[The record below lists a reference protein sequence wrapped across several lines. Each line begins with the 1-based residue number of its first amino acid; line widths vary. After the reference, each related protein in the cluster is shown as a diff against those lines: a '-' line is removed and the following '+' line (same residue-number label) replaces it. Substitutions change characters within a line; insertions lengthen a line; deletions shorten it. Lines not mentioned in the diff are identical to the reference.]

1 MGKRKYHQIEKSEEK
16 PVRNEAESEKEGEDF
31 SKRKKVN
38 QEREKVT
45 YIKEKEENYKMI
57 TAMKKW
63 SSKTKGQTSKL

>member
-16 PVRNEAESEKEGEDF
+16 EVRNEAESEKEGEDF

-38 QEREKVT
+38 QERDKVT

-57 TAMKKW
+57 TAIKKW

>member
-16 PVRNEAESEKEGEDF
+16 TIRNEAESEKKEKISAKE
-31 SKRKKVN
+31 KKVN
-38 QEREKVT
+38 QERDKVT
-45 YIKEKEENYKMI
+45 YIKEKEENCKMI

>member
-1 MGKRKYHQIEKSEEK
+1 MGKRKYHQIENSEENQFATK
-16 PVRNEAESEKEGEDF
+16 QNLKKKEKISAKE
-31 SKRKKVN
+31 KKVN
-38 QEREKVT
+38 QERDKVT